1 LVSNGDGWTLTDA
14 GRDLVLGRP
23 EPWVKK
29 LETPRAIPGELRL
42 GTIRCRVSAR
52 RSPAMPTAV
61 SRAKGFL
68 HRPRAV
74 PERALTVAYIKP
86 NNFPM
91 TWRKGES
98 GNPKGRKPG
107 LALKLTTELRAI
119 VSKDAKEI
127 VSSIIAAAKAGD
139 VEARRVFAR
148 HFLPQTKWPT
158 VFDLPP
164 IDGPTDI
171 PGAVKA
177 MLDAAAKGD
186 IALEDAGRVIELL
199 DGLRQAHEGTTLAE
213 RLDEMEA
220 RLVEMSE
227 RERSA
232 T

>member
-1 LVSNGDGWTLTDA
+1 
-14 GRDLVLGRP
+14 
-23 EPWVKK
+23 
-29 LETPRAIPGELRL
+29 
-42 GTIRCRVSAR
+42 
-52 RSPAMPTAV
+52 
-61 SRAKGFL
+61 
-68 HRPRAV
+68 
-74 PERALTVAYIKP
+74 
-86 NNFPM
+86 M

-164 IDGPTDI
+164 IDGPADI

-177 MLDAAAKGD
+177 MLDAAAKD
-186 IALEDAGRVIELL
+186 ATCRKTMFALIY
-199 DGLRQAHEGTTLAE
+199 GTTWQPQTNCMPQMIWI
-213 RLDEMEA
+213 RLD
-220 RLVEMSE
+220 
-227 RERSA
+227 
-232 T
+232 

>member
-1 LVSNGDGWTLTDA
+1 
-14 GRDLVLGRP
+14 
-23 EPWVKK
+23 
-29 LETPRAIPGELRL
+29 
-42 GTIRCRVSAR
+42 
-52 RSPAMPTAV
+52 
-61 SRAKGFL
+61 
-68 HRPRAV
+68 
-74 PERALTVAYIKP
+74 LTVAYIKP

-164 IDGPTDI
+164 IDGPADI

-199 DGLRQAHEGTTLAE
+199 DGLRQAFEGATLAE

-220 RLVEMSE
+220 RLAEMWK
-227 RERSA
+227 REGHPA
-232 T
+232 

>member
-1 LVSNGDGWTLTDA
+1 
-14 GRDLVLGRP
+14 
-23 EPWVKK
+23 
-29 LETPRAIPGELRL
+29 
-42 GTIRCRVSAR
+42 
-52 RSPAMPTAV
+52 
-61 SRAKGFL
+61 
-68 HRPRAV
+68 
-74 PERALTVAYIKP
+74 
-86 NNFPM
+86 M

-164 IDGPTDI
+164 IDGPADI

-186 IALEDAGRVIELL
+186 IALEDAERVIGLL
-199 DGLRQAHEGTTLAE
+199 DGLRQAYEGADLAMQVAE
-213 RLDEMEA
+213 MQVKLDA
-220 RLVEMSE
+220 LT
-227 RERSA
+227 RSDN
-232 T
+232 